1 MSGCLSARASRRPLP
16 QAMHVAD
23 AAPHMAGEA
32 WHVKGFRGL
41 FVAPLPGP
49 YVRAPYEHQ
58 SSKQGPPAAMR
69 RERDGPEG
77 KKDNM
82 TRSISRA
89 RRAALT
95 VAFAPAMAVT
105 LPVLP
110 SAAAQTSGL
119 FANAGPSSAGDAGG
133 TVGAR
138 ADNGPEIAPESLAPE
153 PASEPAPQDAA
164 EAAALLESLFQA
176 ANAGDDGSSP
186 DDYVRWAEQ
195 HAALAIR

>member
-1 MSGCLSARASRRPLP
+1 
-16 QAMHVAD
+16 
-23 AAPHMAGEA
+23 
-32 WHVKGFRGL
+32 
-41 FVAPLPGP
+41 
-49 YVRAPYEHQ
+49 
-58 SSKQGPPAAMR
+58 
-69 RERDGPEG
+69 
-77 KKDNM
+77 M

-110 SAAAQTSGL
+110 SAAAQSTGL
-119 FANAGPSSAGDAGG
+119 FANAGPSSAGDAG
-133 TVGAR
+133 AR
-138 ADNGPEIAPESLAPE
+138 ADSGPEIAPESLAAPE
-153 PASEPAPQDAA
+153 PAPEPATEPAPQDAA
-164 EAAALLESLFQA
+164 EAAALLEALFQA